1 MALNVS
7 GPGPVHPPLSGDV
20 FDAAVANVT
29 RWVEAEAVKAA
40 TAKSKNDLEAYI
52 ISTREKLE
60 TNEQFQE
67 VGVQAKWG
75 AGGARE
81 QIVQPKSKYTA
92 SCCSCRMGG

>member
-1 MALNVS
+1 
-7 GPGPVHPPLSGDV
+7 VHPVLSGEV

-29 RWVEAEAVKAA
+29 RWVLAEAVKAA

-67 VGVQAKWG
+67 VGGCACVQL
-75 AGGARE
+75 
-81 QIVQPKSKYTA
+81 VCVLTV
-92 SCCSCRMGG
+92 SC